1 MNKANKFY
9 STNGGFC
16 RVFVSFEDVFL
27 YLLYRKISQ
36 KIFDILSQF
45 QLVYNATYS
54 QQKTYKEINLNP
66 MML

>member
-16 RVFVSFEDVFL
+16 GVFVFFEDVFL